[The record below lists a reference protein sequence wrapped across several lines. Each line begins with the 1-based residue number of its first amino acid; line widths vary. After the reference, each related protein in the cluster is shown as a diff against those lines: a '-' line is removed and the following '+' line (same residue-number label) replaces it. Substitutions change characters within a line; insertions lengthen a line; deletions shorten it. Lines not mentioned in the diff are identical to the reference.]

1 MCLIVGKVH
10 ADYGKKQRAK
20 LTRQPFHHFMGSCR
34 SSNDVVLE
42 LDNANGFLMKVPNF
56 GGYEF
61 HSQQCFFL
69 ALFS

>member
-1 MCLIVGKVH
+1 
-10 ADYGKKQRAK
+10 
-20 LTRQPFHHFMGSCR
+20 MGSCR

>member
-1 MCLIVGKVH
+1 VGKVH

-42 LDNANGFLMKVPNF
+42 LDNANGFLMKVLNF
-56 GGYEF
+56 GGYKF